1 MHQNK
6 YKNPY
11 SPVIIDMKN
20 MIGKISLPLVI
31 LVIVVLAIVAG
42 GIAVWRLD
50 TTGKTGSKLGPEFSY
65 DLNNYRVID
74 PCLIKYQEVK
84 QFATGLNN
92 PRALTVGQVP
102 EEAIYIAGDNLI
114 VKYTPEGK
122 ILSEIKLAQPPYCL
136 TLNSEG
142 KIFVGLIDHIQV
154 FSPQGKLLAK
164 WKSPGPDAYLTALAV
179 SKDLLFAADAG
190 QRIIHQYDITG
201 KFIKNIGSKN
211 PQRNIPGFVL
221 PSPYFDIAV
230 APDGLL
236 RVTNPGRHLI
246 EAYTFDGDREFSW
259 GKASM
264 AIEGFCGCC
273 NPIHF
278 ALIPDGSFVTSEKGI
293 TRIKVYDPE
302 GKFVSVVA
310 GPDQF
315 VEHDRIFNET
325 RSNRE
330 LGGLDVAVDS
340 KSRILTLDACTSQV
354 RIFAPKDKPK

>member
-1 MHQNK
+1 
-6 YKNPY
+6 
-11 SPVIIDMKN
+11 MKSK
-20 MIGKISLPLVI
+20 IGKISSFLI
-31 LVIVVLAIVAG
+31 IFVIVILAIVAG

-65 DLNNYRVID
+65 DLNSYRVID
-74 PCLIKYQEVK
+74 PCLIQYKEIQK
-84 QFATGLNN
+84 FATGLNH
-92 PRALTVGQVP
+92 PRALTVGKAP

-114 VKYTPEGK
+114 VKYSPDGK
-122 ILSEIKLAQPPYCL
+122 KLSEIKLEQPPYCL
-136 TLNSEG
+136 ILNSEG
-142 KIFVGLIDHIQV
+142 KIFVGMIDHIQV
-154 FSPQGKLLAK
+154 FSPQGKLLAN
-164 WKSPGPDAYLTALAV
+164 WEPLGPDAYLTALAV
-179 SKDLLFAADAG
+179 SKDFLFSADAG

-201 KFIKNIGSKN
+201 KFIKNIGAKN

-264 AIEGFCGCC
+264 AIDGFCGCC

-278 ALIPDGSFVTSEKGI
+278 SLMPDGSFLTSEKGI

-310 GPDQF
+310 GPDEF

-325 RSNRE
+325 RANRE
-330 LGGLDVAVDS
+330 LGGLDIAVDS
-340 KSRILTLDACTSQV
+340 KARVLVLDTCTSQV
-354 RIFAPKDKPK
+354 RIFVHKDKPK